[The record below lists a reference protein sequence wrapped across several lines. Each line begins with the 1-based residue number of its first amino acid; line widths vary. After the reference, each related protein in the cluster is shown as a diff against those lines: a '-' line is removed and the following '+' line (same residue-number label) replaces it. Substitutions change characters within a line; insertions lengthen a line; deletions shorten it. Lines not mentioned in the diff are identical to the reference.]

1 MKKKFVKVS
10 LFCALVATASVGFV
24 ACADYDDD
32 IKNLQT
38 QVDANKT
45 LAETLDAQIQDLKTA
60 LETANADIQAAK
72 DAAAAAQEA
81 ADKANELA
89 KQAAAEAKAEAIEEA
104 TKLVE
109 ALKADIEAK
118 NYATTEELNA
128 AITEVN
134 STIAS
139 IESGLNAKIDGI
151 NSTIDG
157 LDGRVSSN
165 AQLISELQIQ
175 MDAVEAYKTLID
187 ANALDI
193 ENLDAKVD
201 SLKTVLEGAIADAQT
216 NANTYTD
223 EQIKAVKAELEKQI
237 QAVNGN
243 LITLLGE
250 RLRSLVFVP
259 NLYVDGIEAVEYG
272 YMRYYYTKKDDATI
286 TTDIKASDSDDKSGD
301 LLANILGVIED
312 EKGEVDYKFDEDKTQ
327 GEYDPVITLDY
338 HVNPS
343 SAKVDEDGLSFIDRD
358 VEVVSSRATTKAE
371 INFSKEGFVAPKNG
385 VMTVGMQVPFASL
398 IPSQSDASVESEDGA
413 VGNPQ
418 ATIFA
423 LQSKISGI
431 NGAEDTTIVSDY
443 AMLYASPLELQ
454 AIAFSTK
461 NSYTTLENQAYKTA
475 CSATPSDKEL
485 YQSPYKAI
493 QQVPTILLKWDD
505 NTGVDLKSKLSL
517 HYKWNGNTSNAGDH
531 KEMTVEEA
539 ENKWGFS
546 FEFRR
551 IDYEVGD
558 HKTKDSRFLELYEN
572 EGKTYARACF
582 VDSDE
587 NSIYGTQNQA
597 SVGKQPVV
605 QVLVRDAEQN
615 IILDGYIKFEIVREI
630 DNKVT
635 KAFDKGNV
643 NFACNVKDVKLTWSE
658 VTYELLGTTALTS
671 KEEFDA
677 LYRLDVDDNGNAYQF
692 KCTDPDKLTFDNI
705 DKEVG
710 TIMAS
715 NDHTSGTTTNVLTW
729 SLDECDQQYVYESK
743 ADAGQYDS
751 KLHPNGDHAK
761 TVYVRY
767 VNRQTTAASKETPAI
782 YLPLTVGVAKPQGTV
797 TTKLGEGYWYGT
809 NYERVH
815 VNVNQPVDNGTTV
828 PFLNNLNAVWKANQP
843 DFGMK
848 DKGFD
853 SYAEADLE
861 VLNGEHGGYKY
872 YFRPENNN
880 VEIYDEYT
888 KTTYQLS
895 VNSASVYDK
904 CDNDKEHKLDGNKL
918 TEDIELSMALN
929 AKLGVYNNQALYAN
943 VKGSTTKVKIAQI
956 VNGDDFNGQ
965 SGQPVME
972 YIKYD
977 EGTTEY
983 EVSSAV
989 LNAYPGS
996 SDKALTAL
1004 IGIVAYAK
1012 DCNTVLSLTG
1022 NSYPARFLRPI
1033 NVEGIENAEFTDA
1046 ETNGSVINV
1055 MDLFTYTD
1063 WRGIAFLDGETN
1075 PNAWFFGFYGVKSA
1089 TVLGDEI
1096 TTTLDRSNASDKS
1109 GLDADGCSKLKDV
1122 STFVEVYQEGNSNIT
1137 INNVTE
1143 SNAGPIYTKVR
1154 NGFGV
1159 LRYDNNNNTV
1169 KTFWLRVPV
1178 KFVYTWG
1185 EIVETVDIKVN
1196 NTLGN

>member
-10 LFCALVATASVGFV
+10 LFCALVATASTGFV

-32 IKNLQT
+32 IKNLQE

-118 NYATTEELNA
+118 NYATTEELNE
-128 AITEVN
+128 AISTVN

-139 IESGLNAKIDGI
+139 IEKDLNGKINDL
-151 NSTIDG
+151 SSRIDG
-157 LDGRVSSN
+157 LDGSVDEHL
-165 AQLISELQIQ
+165 AWIKELQQQ
-175 MDAVEAYKTLID
+175 MAAVQKFEELINK
-187 ANALDI
+187 NAGD
-193 ENLDAKVD
+193 
-201 SLKTVLEGAIADAQT
+201 IADLNGDLTELKKSLTESIEKAQAAANKYT
-216 NANTYTD
+216 DDEIAKLRNSLESQITSVNTYL
-223 EQIKAVKAELEKQI
+223 V
-237 QAVNGN
+237 
-243 LITLLGE
+243 TLLGE
-250 RLRSLVFVP
+250 KLRSLVFIP

-272 YMRYYYTKKDDATI
+272 YMRYYYTVKDENTKL
-286 TTDIKASDSDDKSGD
+286 TDIESSDNQGGTSLKADIIG
-301 LLANILGVIED
+301 ILED
-312 EKGEVDYKFDEDKTQ
+312 EKGEVDYRFDQTKAQ
-327 GEYDPVITLDY
+327 GEYDPIITLDY

-343 SAKVDEDGLSFIDRD
+343 SAQVKENGLSFIDRD
-358 VEVVSSRATTKAE
+358 VEVVSTRVNGAN
-371 INFSKEGFVAPKNG
+371 ILFSKDGFVAPKNG
-385 VMTVGMQVPFASL
+385 VMTVGMQVQKASVV
-398 IPSQSDASVESEDGA
+398 PSQSGAPVESDNGA
-413 VGNPQ
+413 VANPQ

-431 NGAEDTTIVSDY
+431 DGKEDTTIVSDY
-443 AMLYASPLELQ
+443 AMLYAAKLELQ
-454 AIAFSTK
+454 AIAFSSK
-461 NSYTTLENQAYKTA
+461 NSYTTVEKAHYGTA
-475 CSATPSDKEL
+475 CAAKEADKEL

-493 QQVPTILLKWDD
+493 EQIPTIPLKWDD
-505 NTGVDLKSKLSL
+505 KTGVDLKSKLSL
-517 HYKWNGNTSNAGDH
+517 HYKWYGNTSNAGDH

-551 IDYEVGD
+551 VDYKIGNYD
-558 HKTKDSRFLELYEN
+558 THDSRFLELYSKD
-572 EGKTYARACF
+572 GSTYAKACF
-582 VDSDE
+582 IGADG
-587 NSIYGTQNQA
+587 NSAYGTQNQA

-615 IILDGYIKFEIVREI
+615 IILDGYIKFEIVREVA
-630 DNKVT
+630 NKMT
-635 KAFDKGNV
+635 NEFDKGNV
-643 NFACNVKDVKLTWSE
+643 NFSCNAKDVTLTWNE
-658 VTYELLGTTALTS
+658 VTYELLGETALTS

-677 LYRLDVDDNGNAYQF
+677 LYRLETDPNGFAIQY

-705 DKEVG
+705 DVEVG
-710 TIMAS
+710 TIEAQ
-715 NDHTSGTTTNVLTW
+715 NDHVSGTTTNVLKWT
-729 SLDECDQQYVYESK
+729 LDECTQEYVYNSK
-743 ADAGQYDS
+743 ADAGQYNS
-751 KLHPNGDHAK
+751 ELHPNGDHAK

-767 VNRQTTAASKETPAI
+767 VNRNTTAASKETPAI
-782 YLPLTVGVAKPQGTV
+782 YLPLTVGVVKPQGTV

-843 DFGMK
+843 NFGMK

-861 VLNGEHGGYKY
+861 VLNGANGGYKY

-888 KTTYQLS
+888 KKTYQLS
-895 VNSASVYDK
+895 VGSASVYDK
-904 CDNDKEHKLDGNKL
+904 CDNNKEHKLDGNKL
-918 TEDIELSMALN
+918 TADIELSMALN

-943 VKGSTTKVKIAQI
+943 VKGSATKVKIAEI
-956 VNGDDFNGQ
+956 VNGEDFNGKA
-965 SGQPVME
+965 GQPVME

-977 EGTTEY
+977 EGTPEY

-1033 NVEGIENAEFTDA
+1033 NVDGIENAEFTDA

-1096 TTTLDRSNASDKS
+1096 TTTLDRTNATDKS
-1109 GLDADGCSKLKDV
+1109 GLDAEDCSKLKDV

-1137 INNVTE
+1137 ISNVTE

-1178 KFVYTWG
+1178 KFIYTWG

>member
-10 LFCALVATASVGFV
+10 LFCALAATASTAFV

-32 IKNLQT
+32 IKNLQE

-45 LAETLDAQIQDLKTA
+45 LAETLDAQIQDLKKA
-60 LETANADIQAAK
+60 QETANAEIQAAK

-81 ADKANELA
+81 AGKANELA

-128 AITEVN
+128 AITTVN

-139 IESGLNAKIDGI
+139 IQKDLNDK
-151 NSTIDG
+151 IDG
-157 LDGRVSSN
+157 LDDEIDGLKVSVNDHLAWIEELQQQMVAVQKFKDLIDKNTVDIAGLKEDLADLEDKLTGEIKKAQEAANKYTDDEISKLRNEMEAAVSS
-165 AQLISELQIQ
+165 
-175 MDAVEAYKTLID
+175 V
-187 ANALDI
+187 
-193 ENLDAKVD
+193 
-201 SLKTVLEGAIADAQT
+201 
-216 NANTYTD
+216 NTYL
-223 EQIKAVKAELEKQI
+223 V
-237 QAVNGN
+237 
-243 LITLLGE
+243 TLLGE
-250 RLRSLVFVP
+250 KLRSLVFVP

-272 YMRYYYTKKDDATI
+272 YMRYYFTEKDNSKTQDITSSDAQGETL
-286 TTDIKASDSDDKSGD
+286 K
-301 LLANILGVIED
+301 ANILGVLED
-312 EKGEVDYKFDEDKTQ
+312 EKGEVDYKFDTDKAM

-343 SAKVDEDGLSFIDRD
+343 SAKVEEDGLSFIDRD
-358 VEVVSSRATTKAE
+358 VEVVSSSRATKAE
-371 INFSKEGFVAPKNG
+371 IKFSKEGFVAPKNG
-385 VMTVGMQVPFASL
+385 VMTVGMQVPSASL
-398 IPSQSDASVESEDGA
+398 IPSQSDASVESENGA

-431 NGAEDTTIVSDY
+431 DGAEDTTIVSDY
-443 AMLYASPLELQ
+443 AMLYASRLELQ

-461 NSYTTLENQAYKTA
+461 NAYKTLENSAYGTA
-475 CSATPSDKEL
+475 CAAAVADKEL

-493 QQVPTILLKWDD
+493 EQVPTLLLKWDD
-505 NTGVDLKSKLSL
+505 KEGIDLKSKLSL
-517 HYKWNGNTSNAGDH
+517 HYLWGGNTSKAGNH

-551 IDYEVGD
+551 VDYEVGV
-558 HKTKDSRFLELYEN
+558 HKTKDSRFLELYEKN
-572 EGKTYARACF
+572 GQTFARACF

-587 NSIYGTQNQA
+587 NSLYGTQNQA
-597 SVGKQPVV
+597 SVGKQPLV

-630 DNKVT
+630 DNKMT
-635 KAFDKGNV
+635 NEFDKGNV
-643 NFACNVKDVKLTWSE
+643 KFSCNAKEVTLTWSE
-658 VTYELLGTTALTS
+658 VTYELLGMTAVTS

-677 LYRLDVDDNGNAYQF
+677 LYKLDVNVNGFAYQY
-692 KCTDPDKLTFDNI
+692 KCTDPEKLTFDNI
-705 DKEVG
+705 DVEVG
-710 TIMAS
+710 SIKAMD
-715 NDHTSGTTTNVLTW
+715 DHTSGTTTNVLKWT
-729 SLDECDQQYVYESK
+729 LDECEQQYVYNSK

-751 KLHPNGDHAK
+751 ELHPNGEHAK

-767 VNRQTTAASKETPAI
+767 VNRNTTAASKETPAI

-843 DFGMK
+843 NFGMK

-861 VLNGEHGGYKY
+861 VLNGAAGGYKY

-880 VEIYDEYT
+880 VEIYNEYT

-895 VNSASVYDK
+895 VGSASVYDK
-904 CDNDKEHKLDGNKL
+904 CESNKEYKLDGNKL
-918 TEDIELSMALN
+918 TSDIELSKSLN
-929 AKLGVYNNQALYAN
+929 AKLGVYNNKALYAN
-943 VKGSTTKVKIAQI
+943 VKGSKTKVKIAEI
-956 VNGDDFNGQ
+956 VNGKDFNGKA
-965 SGQPVME
+965 GQPVME
-972 YIKYD
+972 YIKYN
-977 EGTTEY
+977 EGTPEY

-996 SDKALTAL
+996 SEKALTAM

-1055 MDLFTYTD
+1055 MDLFNYTD

-1096 TTTLDRSNASDKS
+1096 TTTLDRTNATDKS
-1109 GLDADGCSKLKDV
+1109 GLDADDCSKLKDV
-1122 STFVEVYQEGNSNIT
+1122 STFVEVYQEDNSNIS
-1137 INNVTE
+1137 ISNVTE

-1185 EIVETVDIKVN
+1185 EIIETVDIKVN